1 MDLRYDGGKRDVPPP
16 AGSIAV
22 LPAGRSVLWRRRG
35 RVDALL
41 IYLEPSLVARVAAE
55 SFEFDSTRTVVPP
68 LDGLNLP
75 ELRSAMVAVDA
86 ELRAGGVGGPLFV
99 ESLATILCVHLI
111 RHITGP
117 QRLPA

>member
-35 RVDALL
+35 RVDALHIL
-41 IYLEPSLVARVAAE
+41 LEPSLVARVAAE

-68 LDGLNLP
+68 LDGLTVR
-75 ELRSAMVAVDA
+75 ELRSAMLAVESA
-86 ELRAGGVGGPLFV
+86 LRAGEHEDKDGLEVQ
-99 ESLATILCVHLI
+99 TDI
-111 RHITGP
+111 
-117 QRLPA
+117 